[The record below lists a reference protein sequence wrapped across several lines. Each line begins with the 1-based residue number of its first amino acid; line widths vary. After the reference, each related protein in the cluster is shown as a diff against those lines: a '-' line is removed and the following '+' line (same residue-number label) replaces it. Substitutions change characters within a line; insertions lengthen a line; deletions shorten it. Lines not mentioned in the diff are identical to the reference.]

1 MNDPLITETETSLKA
16 NDNNVTIVYHFG
28 FRFEYTEIS
37 TTLTTITTII
47 TRLTQ
52 SELHISLSSLTR
64 SLTLCVSLSLVADC
78 SFLWLLQLSVMGFV
92 RPPLLHYSGM

>member
-1 MNDPLITETETSLKA
+1 VNDPLITETETSLKA

-28 FRFEYTEIS
+28 FRFEYIEIS

-64 SLTLCVSLSLVADC
+64 SLTLFVSLCL
-78 SFLWLLQLSVMGFV
+78 
-92 RPPLLHYSGM
+92 